1 MTGRQLKI
9 LMAQY
14 DLTQK
19 ELASVTGKAQ
29 PTISAYINGKF
40 IIPDTIAKMIND
52 YADKRRIKME
62 KAIQAQS

>member
-1 MTGRQLKI
+1 MTGRQLKV

-40 IIPDTIAKMIND
+40 IIPETITKIIIE
-52 YADKRRIKME
+52 YADKRRVKME
-62 KAIQAQS
+62 KATKAQS